1 MSIAIEAAEI
11 MEHFQWLTV
20 DDSHEF
26 MRDPANRHE
35 VADEL
40 ADVLIYCL
48 SFANAT
54 GVDVSEAVLAT
65 GAQPDPLPRRPGARP
80 LGRPATA
87 GLNSRNPVPPPT
99 AHSVARDID
108 VGRRRDRGC
117 REAHQLTADT
127 RDHEQTRHHCDLRPH
142 PHGIRRIS
150 NSATTS
156 TSTTTKSTWPWSWA
170 M

>member
-54 GVDVSEAVLAT
+54 GVDVSEAVLANWRAT
-65 GAQPDPLPRRPGARP
+65 RPASPSARCAATWAPSNRRTELPQPGAPANGALCRP
-80 LGRPATA
+80 
-87 GLNSRNPVPPPT
+87 
-99 AHSVARDID
+99 
-108 VGRRRDRGC
+108 
-117 REAHQLTADT
+117 
-127 RDHEQTRHHCDLRPH
+127 
-142 PHGIRRIS
+142 
-150 NSATTS
+150 
-156 TSTTTKSTWPWSWA
+156 
-170 M
+170 